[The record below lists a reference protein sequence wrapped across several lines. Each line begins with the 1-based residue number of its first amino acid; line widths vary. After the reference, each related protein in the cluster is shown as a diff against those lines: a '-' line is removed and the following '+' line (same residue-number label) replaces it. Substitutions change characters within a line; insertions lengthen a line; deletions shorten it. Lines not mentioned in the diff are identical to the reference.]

1 MSYEGY
7 ISTLTDGFTLTDGN
21 GDEILTFH
29 FPMELSSIN
38 KILTELEDICG
49 NDTMYPAFVTP
60 ITLKATMAGV

>member
-1 MSYEGY
+1 MSYDGY
-7 ISTLTDGFTLTDGN
+7 VSTLTDGFTLIDGN

-38 KILTELEDICG
+38 KILNELEEVCG
-49 NDTMYPAFVTP
+49 NDAMSFVTP